1 MMERG
6 FVRRKRRS
14 RAEGGALFTALVTR
28 QNVGEG
34 ILGFAVRKIFGAS
47 KPAIETLLKD
57 EQVSEQELK
66 ELEALIRKKRKER
79 KRE

>member
-1 MMERG
+1 
-6 FVRRKRRS
+6 
-14 RAEGGALFTALVTR
+14 
-28 QNVGEG
+28 
-34 ILGFAVRKIFGAS
+34 VRKIFGAS